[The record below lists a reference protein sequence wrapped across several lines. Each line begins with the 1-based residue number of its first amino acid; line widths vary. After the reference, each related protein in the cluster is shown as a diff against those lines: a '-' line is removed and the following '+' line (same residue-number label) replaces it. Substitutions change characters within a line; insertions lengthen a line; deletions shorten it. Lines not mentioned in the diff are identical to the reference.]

1 MDRLRSQLYL
11 HGVAAVPFRPRSH
24 LCDSRAEESASLITH
39 ALGVL
44 FSIVSLVVM
53 ILVSGT
59 DPLRI
64 VASCIFGAT
73 LILLYTSS
81 TIYHSVSNPG
91 LRSLFQIFDHSCIY
105 LLIAGTYTPLTLIT
119 LRGPWGWSIFGTVWA
134 LAIAGVTL
142 KSVMRENRE
151 AWWSTALYVVMG
163 WLIVIAIVPLV
174 RNLPGPG
181 LAWLVAG
188 GLCYT
193 FGVIFFAWRRLPFNH
208 AIWHLFVIAGS
219 ACHVIATVRYIL
231 P

>member
-1 MDRLRSQLYL
+1 M
-11 HGVAAVPFRPRSH
+11 AAVPFRPRSP
-24 LCDSRAEESASLITH
+24 LCDSRNEEYASQVTHAIGSIFSVIALVLMISAS
-39 ALGVL
+39 G
-44 FSIVSLVVM
+44 S
-53 ILVSGT
+53 

-64 VASCIFGAT
+64 VASSVFGTT

-81 TIYHSVSNPG
+81 TIYHSVSTPR
-91 LRSLFQIFDHSCIY
+91 LRSFFQILDHACIY
-105 LLIAGTYTPLTLIT
+105 LLIAGTYTPVTLIT
-119 LRGPWGWSIFGTVWA
+119 LRGPWGWSLFTAVWM
-134 LAIAGVTL
+134 LAILGVVL
-142 KSVMRENRE
+142 KSVMKENRE

-163 WLIVIAIVPLV
+163 WLAVIAIVPLI

-193 FGVIFFAWRRLPFNH
+193 LGVIFFAWRTLPFNH

-219 ACHVIATVRYIL
+219 VCHVIATIYYIL